1 MKYIL
6 HFFNMH
12 TKVYSN
18 INEIIGNTPIIKLS
32 KIKGN
37 NIADIYA
44 KIESYNPGGSIK
56 DRIALGMIED
66 AEKKGIINKDTTIIE
81 PSSGNTGISIAMI
94 CAVKGYKCLIVMPD
108 SMTLE
113 KVYIIK
119 SYGAEV
125 ILTKSSEGLDG
136 TVKKAKEL
144 SEKIKNSVVL
154 NQFENQVNCD
164 IHKNITANEI
174 IDAFDNK
181 IDAFVAGIGTGGT
194 ITGIGEKL
202 KQKIPDIKII
212 GVEPSV
218 SNTLSGNGMKNH
230 KIPGLGP
237 GFLPPI
243 INKDIIDEIIKV
255 DENEAYNM
263 AKLLARKE
271 GLLVG
276 ISSGANVVA
285 SIKVAENIGKG
296 ITVVTILP
304 DTGER
309 YFSIDQYYKL

>member
-1 MKYIL
+1 
-6 HFFNMH
+6 MH

-255 DENEAYNM
+255 NENEAYNM

-296 ITVVTILP
+296 KTVVTILP

>member
-1 MKYIL
+1 
-6 HFFNMH
+6 MH